1 MNIDKFEEAYIRSNA
16 QMGYILAEAL
26 VSVNEE
32 GEEDNERARHLP
44 PGSTYRKATLKS
56 YALRKKG
63 DVRGANQTLDT
74 AATKTDYRAKR
85 RRERAAQRGS

>member
-44 PGSTYRKATLKS
+44 PGSTYRRAQRKA
-56 YALRKKG
+56 YAQRMRG
-63 DVRGANQTLDT
+63 DVDGAGRTLD
-74 AATKTDYRAKR
+74 AASAKTKYRAKR
-85 RRERAAQRGS
+85 RRERATQGRS